1 MTDNV
6 FVFIVCWLRQQ
17 EGIFVPE
24 SRHITLLF
32 FNLDE
37 LLIIQLSIRP
47 LVFRVPRTAVLSL
60 LPRNPTPLSS
70 PPRPSLT

>member
-24 SRHITLLF
+24 SRQITLL

-37 LLIIQLSIRP
+37 LLIIQFSIRP
-47 LVFRVPRTAVLSL
+47 LVFRVLRTAVLSL
-60 LPRNPTPLSS
+60 LPRSPTPLSS